1 MNIDEVLTRGVS
13 QILPTKAGL
22 IELMNKRKITLY
34 CGYDPTAPSL
44 HIGHLVTVRKLAQF
58 QKLGHKV
65 IFMFGDFTALV
76 GDPTDKSAT
85 RTMMTKKDVD
95 NNLSNYKAQ
104 VERVIDF
111 GGDNPVEIHFNSHW
125 LSKMNFNDIINVA
138 SNFTVQQMIE
148 REMFRQRIKDQKPI
162 YLHEFLYPLMQGYDA
177 VAQEVD
183 LQIGGNDQLFNLMAG
198 RTLMKTLKNKEYFA
212 LTTKLLEAS
221 NGKKM
226 GKTEGNAI
234 NLSDAPKN
242 MYGKIMSLDDGFID
256 SGIELLTDLPLD
268 TSGKIGPMAAKK
280 KWALEVVKQIH
291 GENTAKIAEETFEK
305 TIQAGETPAEIPVIH
320 LSALS
325 STATIVDGLIKSG
338 AAQSRGE
345 AKRLID
351 QKAVSEHGV
360 IPIINPNQLMS
371 NFINKEIKVGKRHW
385 FKIKE

>member
-13 QILPTKAGL
+13 QILPTKSGL

-95 NNLSNYKAQ
+95 NNLNNYRAQ
-104 VERVIDF
+104 IERVIDF
-111 GGDNPVEIHFNSHW
+111 DGDNPVEIHFNSHW

-148 REMFRQRIKDQKPI
+148 REMFQSRIKNQKPI

-234 NLSDAPKN
+234 NLSDTPED

-256 SGIELLTDLPLD
+256 SGIELLTDLPLN
-268 TSGKIGPMAAKK
+268 TSEKIGPMAAKK
-280 KWALEVVKQIH
+280 KWAFEVVKQIH
-291 GENTAKIAEETFEK
+291 GENTAKKAQENFEK
-305 TIQAGETPAEIPVIH
+305 TIQAGETPAEIPVFK
-320 LSALS
+320 LS
-325 STATIVDGLIKSG
+325 SLPKDSTIIDLLEKSQTV
-338 AAQSRGE
+338 ASRGE
-345 AKRLID
+345 ARRLLA
-351 QKAVSEHGV
+351 QRGV
-360 IPIINPNQLMS
+360 TINQLPITNIQLQMKDLKS
-371 NFINKEIKVGKRHW
+371 GDIIKIGKRKW
-385 FKIKE
+385 LKCN

>member
-1 MNIDEVLTRGVS
+1 MNIEEVLTRGVS
-13 QILPTKAGL
+13 QILPTKMGL

-44 HIGHLVTVRKLAQF
+44 HIGHLVTVRKLAQL
-58 QKLGHKV
+58 QKMGHKV

-85 RTMMTKKDVD
+85 RTMMTKNDVD
-95 NNLSNYKAQ
+95 NNLKNYKAQ

-125 LSKMNFNDIINVA
+125 LSKMNFNDIIDVA

-148 REMFRQRIKDQKPI
+148 REMFQQRIKNQKPI

-198 RTLMKTLKNKEYFA
+198 RTLMKSIKNKEYFA

-234 NLSDAPKN
+234 NLSDKPED

-268 TSGKIGPMAAKK
+268 TSAKIGPMAAKK
-280 KWALEVVKQIH
+280 KWAFEVVKQIH
-291 GENTAKIAEETFEK
+291 GEDTAKKAEGDFEK
-305 TIQAGETPAEIPVIH
+305 TVQAGEIPAEIPVFN
-320 LSALS
+320 LS
-325 STATIVDGLIKSG
+325 SLQKDSTIIDLLEKSKMVS
-338 AAQSRGE
+338 SRGE
-345 AKRLID
+345 GRRLIE
-351 QKAVSEHGV
+351 QGAVSLDGKV
-360 IPIINPNQLMS
+360 IADLRFMIYEKPGTLKI
-371 NFINKEIKVGKRHW
+371 GKRKW
-385 FKIKE
+385 LKCN